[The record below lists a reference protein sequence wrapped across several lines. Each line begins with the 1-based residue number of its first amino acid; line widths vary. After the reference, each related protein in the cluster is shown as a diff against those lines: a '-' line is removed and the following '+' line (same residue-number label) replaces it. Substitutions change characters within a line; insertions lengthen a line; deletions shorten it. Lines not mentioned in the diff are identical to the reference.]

1 MFYPCTDLLV
11 FFFQQPLKKK
21 KIKLEPCWDAQ
32 SNPLPRQ
39 GSLCAAKPNGWVA
52 IFFRASSSS
61 HPSPGGGTM
70 QTQRL
75 GCCSGLWLMHMQ
87 VGEYNISFQFSEP
100 LGSWEPGIQPLSSNT
115 GAPQACW
122 SSTAQQLG
130 VGSCS
135 AGSICCA
142 LGKEV
147 GESAA
152 TTWNAVPISSFPCPT
167 EALSLYLLTAATLKE
182 DPQVLLVDDRP
193 PSLPTS
199 AVGSLQTSGVGV
211 KFCEALCFHFPS
223 VPSDLEKY
231 E

>member
-1 MFYPCTDLLV
+1 MPLHQIETVSENVCPAANPIGPFRSWSLLLHSVVMFGCFHVLSLHWSISIL
-11 FFFQQPLKKK
+11 FQQPLKKK
-21 KIKLEPCWDAQ
+21 KIKMEPCWDAQ

-152 TTWNAVPISSFPCPT
+152 TTWNVVPISSSPCPV
-167 EALSLYLLTAATLKE
+167 EALSPCLLTAATL
-182 DPQVLLVDDRP
+182 
-193 PSLPTS
+193 
-199 AVGSLQTSGVGV
+199 
-211 KFCEALCFHFPS
+211 
-223 VPSDLEKY
+223 
-231 E
+231 